1 MTLHCDF
8 LLFLFFFFFFYVD
21 RIVRNAQEIGWSSV
35 VFANETG
42 LRVLIVGVQG
52 DFEIR
57 VATKRS
63 RAEDANF

>member
-1 MTLHCDF
+1 MLIEPFETCRKFDG
-8 LLFLFFFFFFYVD
+8 
-21 RIVRNAQEIGWSSV
+21 RSSV

-57 VATKRS
+57 VVTVG
-63 RAEDANF
+63 